1 VGYPKLDPKAVIPD
15 ESTDSTLQRLMS
27 VRRMKQRLAPDENRS
42 EKLKEACRDFEAV
55 FINKLWKQMRASV
68 PKDGYLHSK
77 EEDMYVSMFDWEM
90 SRKMSSAGG
99 IGLGDMLFEQLSQTL
114 KAAGSSSGGVPPR
127 VPPGVPVNRGLDAAE
142 TGNSRSVEGVAAG
155 EPDPEQNLMRKV
167 DALAD
172 DVVERLGGGEAR
184 TRAPLAPGYRE
195 ADFPRVDWPTD
206 GNDAG
211 AMRRIDPS
219 GGGEA
224 GLAFNAGK
232 NAEAR
237 AVMDGRVVHAG
248 RSEGLGETVVLEHP
262 GGFRS
267 IYGNLHSSLVSEG
280 EVVRAGRKIAELSGM
295 ERQNQPEL
303 HFELLKN
310 GRKMD
315 PEELMQR
322 FQASRITG
330 KIA

>member
-1 VGYPKLDPKAVIPD
+1 MGYPKLDPKAVMPD
-15 ESTDSTLQRLMS
+15 ESTDSALQKLVA
-27 VRRMKQRLAPDENRS
+27 VRRMKQRLAPDENKS

-55 FINKLWKQMRASV
+55 FINKLWKQMRSSV

-114 KAAGSSSGGVPPR
+114 KAAGSSSGGAPPR
-127 VPPGVPVNRGLDAAE
+127 VPPGVPVNRGLEAAE
-142 TGNSRSVEGVAAG
+142 APNSRPVEGAAPG
-155 EPDPEQNLMRKV
+155 EPDAEQNLMRKV

-172 DVVERLGGGEAR
+172 DVVERLGNGEDGP
-184 TRAPLAPGYRE
+184 RAPLAPGYRE
-195 ADFPRVDWPTD
+195 AEFPRVGWPTD
-206 GNDAG
+206 GGDTG
-211 AMRRIDPS
+211 AVRKTAPAV
-219 GGGEA
+219 GGEP

-248 RSEGLGETVVLEHP
+248 KSGGSGETVVLEHP

-267 IYGNLHSSLVSEG
+267 VYGNLHSSLVSEG

-310 GRKMD
+310 GRRMD